1 MAISPEAKSLYKFMN
16 THGLLDMTQA
26 DFGNQFNNSAAYET
40 VYNKLVSN
48 NLYDG
53 SLDQFLTSYVTK
65 GVTPLALKPNQVR
78 VDNNM
83 GVQFSLPDRIEMVSK
98 NRYTDDALKD
108 LEELMSDLSSNS
120 ILDEESK
127 NRISTLSFSKSG
139 KHMFDVKTPQGE
151 VVSTFDY
158 AGFGLGMR
166 GDERNNRVQSVVSDV
181 LSWAQE
187 KPFKESYDQ
196 SQDGAGLR
204 YDAPIMFRD
213 KLGNVT
219 SFQSTAGFRSQAG
232 GIISSQFQRGSSVQP
247 AFDLEDGDELEAQ
260 QLTAQ
265 GFVPFN
271 TAERIYGTDEFNINQ
286 AVESAKTSGK
296 RYTINGEVYETDV
309 ILPTTGTG
317 ISRDN
322 SGNMIVNI
330 DARKVSVNAQTGKE
344 ELGPVE
350 TVTLK
355 SKYELD
361 QFARG
366 QTNLD
371 FDSEYIGQYEMAQV
385 INDLERLVNLSKDE
399 GAVED
404 EIDRIEQSVTDYVS
418 TLPDVIRTSS
428 DRDMYKME
436 IIDPVTGEEKTV
448 VANNKQEM
456 FGYLLQKRVVEEVP
470 QLKDFI
476 EVEELLS
483 RLKAG
488 TKYKGKGAAYSA
500 VEEDPETGFGMRVR
514 YGEEMLELE
523 MNPFV
528 DGFFLQDADYSIDE
542 LISVARDGYF
552 LPRGKRQQTADRI
565 SDYVNED
572 SDYLSQDL
580 DMLNFSDEEKSQ
592 STFALVKQKE
602 SELENYDKI
611 QNQIAKY
618 YQYYSDLYS
627 ASILAGN
634 GSGAEQAREKL
645 EQLEDVSYNLIDSP
659 RFEYLRQLDEES
671 DRLRKRFDDLP
682 DIIESP
688 LRFGVNLG
696 ASVLNTSLGL
706 GQVATQNLAGVVRG
720 VTGTASI
727 LGLGSG
733 ADEAVNNISN
743 AMIDGLGNIQDNINS
758 STDILADRRRVP
770 VYDGYVNHDG
780 YKVFFDSES
789 GEINRILKSDFSIPS
804 IAETK
809 KVKED
814 IYRNYEGFTDKA
826 TKARNWYNPRWAGV
840 ASGVNRTVADL
851 VILVSGGGLGT
862 TAIKGSSL
870 LPKGA
875 SYLSK
880 AGRKILTYA
889 PSASIVAGQMYN
901 GLRTE
906 ALSYGFDED
915 EANTY
920 ASTVSI
926 GVGYLNMMFGGLEK
940 NLVGLGTTMSPIVR
954 ASAGKMGG
962 KEAARITLKEATSKF
977 LKGAIKEG
985 TLETIEETY
994 LEHGL
999 QLGYHSLATAMNKK
1013 EIEPLRRSSEE
1024 TKETA
1029 LISFIVGF
1037 GGGAVGKVNDIS
1049 NFNSASKTDI
1059 DDLMMVAAKNKDES
1073 LKAIANLERRGIIN
1087 ASLKGR
1093 LESDLE
1099 LADRSLNKLSPK
1111 LKSPESI
1118 AYAYRLEMKAQ
1129 RLDAEAAA
1137 TSNAV
1142 TKERNE
1148 LRAKLL
1154 RESAE
1159 AIAVSEI
1166 AKQDGETAYIL
1177 NEKVVDKETIL
1188 SFFENNNKNAINRA
1202 EYEVINDSETQ
1213 SLIDQRTIQ
1222 LIGKKVEQTSMLKV
1236 YSYETRQ
1243 QKIRERENRRNAQ
1256 KSTIEREKEAV
1267 SRIDSEIQELENAR
1281 QEDGS
1286 YLLENEP
1293 RSGVDYTQSR
1303 SGLLRRKKYL
1313 VSREEG
1319 DRFIREKKIEKDN
1332 RNRLIDQLADAES
1345 KIILDSK
1352 MSFEKK
1358 EGLGEVVPVGLDKP
1372 SDLKAPIEGEDLDN
1386 LIPGS
1391 FGEALLS
1398 MNLFEKDGAIGELKL
1413 DGDTVVFQYVENG
1426 VTKKTEI
1433 GNIEQLIDSSLSE
1446 LGISPASINVA
1457 ENGSVNVQ
1465 GKSYINNYSDINS
1478 AITLDKNGNVKS
1490 VTLTDEN
1497 GQNKTFTGNIAEEIA
1512 YQYALLDLDSLSE
1525 QQINDVTQE
1534 LRKRVADAKKKRKVD
1549 ARLARKG
1556 KRKGGKVVKARKVE
1570 RKETTE
1576 EAEPVVEEPVVEE
1589 EAPAEE
1595 APDQKAKPKKKTPVK
1610 KKAEPPVIDKETA
1623 KIVSEFKKKVNA
1635 VLESDKSLSAK
1646 VRELSTLVRMNS
1658 KKMNLIGPD
1667 ATLLNNLIK
1676 AKQEGRV
1683 KTLMNQF
1690 VKKAEDRLEKPGK
1703 TKVVNAA
1710 VELKK
1715 KLKEINIAIRKAAG
1729 DTNRKRNEVIKQI
1742 RAELKELGI
1751 SKTNKAHAKIL
1762 SRLQRLNI
1770 NNPKSLIEFQSYVE
1784 KVLEDAAFDEKLK
1797 KADNLRKKVKSSLGR
1812 SGFSDK
1818 LSLEAASF
1826 GKLKP
1831 LLVENID
1838 EYISIAENIVESFK
1852 AIKPDRKTGHVDMP
1866 KIFNQEVV
1874 EQYVSDQNLKLKN
1887 LEIKQ
1892 MRSQLEDAGIDTKGF
1907 DNSHIKA
1914 LFEKSSDILSKLK
1927 SEEKAEDGIT
1937 DINQVSVAEALAR
1950 SFNIYKKNLMIE
1962 AKRRSKDGKGDVDFD
1977 LIKRF
1982 MEVDLTMFSSPKN
1995 RAFVITAVNQM
2006 NNFYENGDTSG
2017 MLATVAAYE
2026 GNMAVKKDL
2035 ADGIRGRKS
2044 SPLGRTYSKIVNQV
2058 NLEFERAFGGINEGQ
2073 TVSDNS
2079 GFTGI
2084 KNGKNKAVARV
2095 NRKFKEFNKL
2105 RGSKAI
2111 NIGKYASAYNSF
2123 EQGMAGFVTRVD
2135 HGMKKEEA
2143 FKRRKSLV
2151 EQALEVEKNTD
2162 QKLYKVLKRV
2172 YDNVIKDSNSIEEV
2186 EAKMDPKNLEILNF
2200 GRKAFA
2206 EEYGGFL
2213 KMNENLRNKT
2223 IGFDLNY
2230 ISDVFYSKAAK
2241 QVSSASKFNRINH
2254 DSRSSASFEAK
2265 RPYKLDLD
2273 QSISFNFGEIFYNK
2287 LKEIAI
2293 DTETAESIFRAT
2305 AYTNAPEFATMSGSK
2320 ETQNRIAE
2328 AINDYTARIKGN
2340 DVYIS
2345 SIDSSARD
2353 AIETMLEPL
2362 FKFGYSIALVGFG
2375 QPVKQLASALFNTTT
2390 QAGRY
2395 IAGRDTAAL
2404 FNPKSRLSKRLDD
2417 SGMAIVNRGAD
2428 AIYEVSSNQKVAN
2441 ELSSG
2446 KRLSRIV
2453 SKMINFIPEHAL
2465 KLSVG
2470 VVDTYGAR
2478 VSFIAFYKKSL
2489 KKQGLPYGNIDWEN
2503 HEWNQKALSYAD
2515 MMISR
2520 NQAPSDKDL
2529 RGVLFTK
2536 KGFGYNLSRK
2546 AFIPFSS
2553 FTMAQKARF
2562 YSDIRHVLDPSTT
2575 IEDRTEAL
2583 QSATGVA
2590 LEMVT
2595 YHGIN
2600 IAIGAKIASMVASM
2614 IGFEDDDDETIDI
2627 LGFDI
2632 SKKMVEEGINRIGRT
2647 FVIDILNPIPLG
2659 SNYALKTANLVIKEF
2674 GQDEEDYFTIYDPN
2688 DFSFFGTGGIAI
2700 ERVLSLL
2707 ETNRMAN
2714 TGEYEYTSKFTGKKE
2729 TGKISPESQHA
2740 LKNLAILQGMSFLGM
2755 PVEVNRYVEKVKSY
2769 AKKMGEDHKFSD
2781 VYIERIY
2788 ADVLEQFD
2796 MTVEDLKPYVAYNI
2810 NSDGTINNKIKADKD
2825 YDEETLNY
2833 LLIHDRNEYDTYQA
2847 IKKAMEEAEYENRKL
2862 KTIDK
2867 ALQDYS
2873 LEYIYSLKL
2882 YYPDQ
2887 YDDLKK
2893 EYKFIDDMV
2902 NEYIERRDMTID

>member
-16 THGLLDMTQA
+16 THGLLDMTQE

-40 VYNKLVSN
+40 VYNKLVSS

-53 SLDQFLTSYVTK
+53 SLNQFLASYATK

-83 GVQFSLPDRIEMVSK
+83 GVQFPLQDRIYMVSK
-98 NRYTDDALKD
+98 NRYTDEALKD

-120 ILDEESK
+120 ILDEESR

-158 AGFGLGMR
+158 SGFGLGMR

-187 KPFKESYDQ
+187 KPFKENYDQ
-196 SQDGAGLR
+196 SQDGVGLR
-204 YDAPIMFRD
+204 YDAPVMFRD
-213 KLGNVT
+213 AFGNVT
-219 SFQSTAGFRSQAG
+219 PFQSSAGFMADAPRIVG
-232 GIISSQFQRGSSVQP
+232 GTFERGSSVQP

-265 GFVPFN
+265 GLVPFN

-286 AVESAKTSGK
+286 AVESAKTPGK

-404 EIDRIEQSVTDYVS
+404 EIDRIEQSVTDYVN

-470 QLKDFI
+470 QLNDFI

-488 TKYKGKGAAYSA
+488 TKYKGKGAEYTA
-500 VEEDPETGFGMRVR
+500 VEEDPETGFGMRVK

-552 LPRGKRQQTADRI
+552 FPRGKRQQTADRI

-580 DMLNFSDEEKSQ
+580 DMLNFSEEEKSQ

-645 EQLEDVSYNLIDSP
+645 EQLEEVSYNLIDSP
-659 RFEYLRQLDEES
+659 RFEYLRELDAES

-688 LRFGVNLG
+688 FRFGINLG

-789 GEINRILKSDFSIPS
+789 GEIIRILKSDFGIPS
-804 IAETK
+804 ISETK
-809 KVKED
+809 RVKED

-826 TKARNWYNPRWAGV
+826 TKARNWYNPRWSGV

-851 VILVSGGGLGT
+851 VILAYGGGLGT
-862 TAIKGSSL
+862 KAIKGSSL

-875 SYLSK
+875 NYLSK
-880 AGRKILTYA
+880 ASRKILTYA

-906 ALSYGFDED
+906 ALASGFDED

-940 NLVGLGTTMSPIVR
+940 NLVGLGATMSPIVR

-962 KEAARITLKEATSKF
+962 KEAAQITIKEATSKF

-1137 TSNAV
+1137 TGNTV

-1159 AIAVSEI
+1159 AIAVSET

-1202 EYEVINDSETQ
+1202 QYEVINDSETQ
-1213 SLIDQRTIQ
+1213 SLIDQRTTQ

-1236 YSYETRQ
+1236 YSFETRQ
-1243 QKIRERENRRNAQ
+1243 QKIRERENRKNAQ

-1267 SRIDSEIQELENAR
+1267 SRIDSEIQELESAR

-1286 YLLENEP
+1286 YVFENEP
-1293 RSGVDYTQSR
+1293 QSSVDYTQSR
-1303 SGLLRRKKYL
+1303 SGLLRRKRYL

-1332 RNRLIDQLADAES
+1332 RNRLIDRLVDAES
-1345 KIILDSK
+1345 KIILDSEIT
-1352 MSFEKK
+1352 FEKK
-1358 EGLGEVVPVGLDKP
+1358 EGLGEVVPVDDKL
-1372 SDLKAPIEGEDLDN
+1372 SDLDIESPIEGEDLDAE
-1386 LIPGS
+1386 
-1391 FGEALLS
+1391 GE
-1398 MNLFEKDGAIGELKL
+1398 
-1413 DGDTVVFQYVENG
+1413 
-1426 VTKKTEI
+1426 VTEAAAAVTE
-1433 GNIEQLIDSSLSE
+1433 
-1446 LGISPASINVA
+1446 
-1457 ENGSVNVQ
+1457 
-1465 GKSYINNYSDINS
+1465 
-1478 AITLDKNGNVKS
+1478 
-1490 VTLTDEN
+1490 
-1497 GQNKTFTGNIAEEIA
+1497 
-1512 YQYALLDLDSLSE
+1512 
-1525 QQINDVTQE
+1525 
-1534 LRKRVADAKKKRKVD
+1534 
-1549 ARLARKG
+1549 
-1556 KRKGGKVVKARKVE
+1556 
-1570 RKETTE
+1570 ETTVTE
-1576 EAEPVVEEPVVEE
+1576 TTPVAE
-1589 EAPAEE
+1589 EAPVTEE
-1595 APDQKAKPKKKTPVK
+1595 APDQKAKPKEKTPAKKTPAK

-1646 VRELSTLVRMNS
+1646 VREVSTLVRMNS
-1658 KKMNLIGPD
+1658 KKMNIIGPD

-1690 VKKAEDRLEKPGK
+1690 VKKAEARLEKPGK

-1797 KADNLRKKVKSSLGR
+1797 KANILRKKVKASSR
-1812 SGFSDK
+1812 RVGFSDK

-1866 KIFNQEVV
+1866 KIFNKDVV
-1874 EQYVSDQNLKLKN
+1874 EQYVSDQNLKLKS

-1907 DNSHIKA
+1907 DNSHIEA

-1927 SEEKAEDGIT
+1927 SEEKAEEGIT

-1962 AKRRSKDGKGDVDFD
+1962 AKKRSKDGKGDVDFD

-2026 GNMAVKKDL
+2026 GNMAAKKDL
-2035 ADGIRGRKS
+2035 ADGIKGRNS
-2044 SPLGRTYSKIVNQV
+2044 SPLGRSYSKIVNQV
-2058 NLEFERAFGGINEGQ
+2058 SLEFERAFGGINKGQ
-2073 TVSDNS
+2073 RVSDNS

-2105 RGSKAI
+2105 RGSKGI

-2200 GRKAFA
+2200 ARKAFA
-2206 EEYGGFL
+2206 EEFGGFF

-2223 IGFDLNY
+2223 LRFDLNY
-2230 ISDVFYSKAAK
+2230 ISDVMYSKSPK

-2254 DSRSSASFEAK
+2254 DSRASASFEAN
-2265 RPYKLDLD
+2265 RPYKLGLD

-2293 DTETAESIFRAT
+2293 DTETAESIFRST

-2320 ETQNRIAE
+2320 ETQNRIVE

-2362 FKFGYSIALVGFG
+2362 FKFGYAIALVGFG

-2470 VVDTYGAR
+2470 VVDAYGAR

-2489 KKQGLPYGNIDWEN
+2489 KKQGLPYGNIDWET

-2536 KGFGYNLSRK
+2536 KGFGYNLARK

-2600 IAIGAKIASMVASM
+2600 IAIGAKIASVVASM

-2688 DFSFFGTGGIAI
+2688 DFSFFGTGGIAV
-2700 ERVLSLL
+2700 ERVLSIL